1 MTEVDVT
8 VASTDAMERLGA
20 RLALCAGEG
29 DYIALCGEIG
39 AGKTTLA
46 RGALHGLGHVGVVKS
61 PTYTIVES
69 YRLGTRTVHHLDL
82 YRLADPLE
90 LEYFGVWDYFDEVS
104 VKLVEWPERGAS
116 VLPEPDVLV
125 TIQVENDE
133 RRRVHLAGV
142 TCAGARTLER
152 MLASEA

>member
-1 MTEVDVT
+1 MKEVQVI
-8 VASTDAMERLGA
+8 VASADAMERLGA
-20 RLALCAGEG
+20 RLALCAGES
-29 DYIALCGEIG
+29 DYIALRGELG

-82 YRLADPLE
+82 YRLADPRE
-90 LEYFGVWDYFDEVS
+90 LEYLGVWDYFDEAS
-104 VKLVEWPERGAS
+104 VKLVEWPERGEE

-125 TIQVENDE
+125 TIEVENVA
-133 RRRVHLAGV
+133 RKVRLAGL